1 VRVVQRTIAEIDWRL
16 LRLLHPLALE
26 RFSERVLAEIE
37 GVMHPGQ
44 SAQQRYLDV
53 FEIVQQRGR
62 EMARIFDDQKRSRAL
77 MMLAQIHVKGL
88 LTEEE
93 FQSLSPET
101 RGAVIDSVRSAD

>member
-1 VRVVQRTIAEIDWRL
+1 VRRTIAEIDWKV
-16 LRLLHPLALE
+16 LRRLHPLALE

-44 SAQQRYLDV
+44 SAHQRYLDI

-62 EMARIFDDQKRSRAL
+62 EMSRIFDDPKRSCAL

-101 RGAVIDSVRSAD
+101 RGAVIESVRSAD